1 MPRLIPVAEVTEA
14 AWRDAPPG
22 REATAVNELLRSLRE
37 LLIPRQP
44 PRWVRNAGKEKA
56 APG

>member
-1 MPRLIPVAEVTEA
+1 MSSTVPDIIEQ

-22 REATAVNELLRSLRE
+22 REATAVNELLRE
-37 LLIPRQP
+37 LQRLLQSRRLP

-56 APG
+56 APR